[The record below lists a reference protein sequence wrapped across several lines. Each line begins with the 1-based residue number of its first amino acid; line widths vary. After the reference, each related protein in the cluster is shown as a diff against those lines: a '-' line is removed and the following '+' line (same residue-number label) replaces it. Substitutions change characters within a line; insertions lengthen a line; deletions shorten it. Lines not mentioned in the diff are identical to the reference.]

1 VNDLTLWNELTR
13 REQRIMIKL
22 FGGGSPNGDG
32 PIETVNLLRLG
43 LIHRE
48 RINLGWPRTIHCCIQ
63 SATRGP
69 SGGSDG
75 VDPASATARAVKSGQ
90 MPAVWRHME
99 SLPVEA
105 GKSIGNRLRHLTV
118 VSRGRLSP
126 RTLSTVEHHSGTY
139 RCWPETGNSG
149 RLRGTSR
156 PNADVEVRART

>member
-75 VDPASATARAVKSGQ
+75 VDPASATARAVKSEQ

-126 RTLSTVEHHSGTY
+126 RT
-139 RCWPETGNSG
+139 
-149 RLRGTSR
+149 
-156 PNADVEVRART
+156 DVEVRART